1 MQIRRSTAFE
11 KAYKERI
18 RKNPAIRT
26 LFWEALE
33 VFETDPYHPSLRT
46 HPLTGPL
53 EGQYAFSV
61 DYDCRVVFSFTNEN
75 LVTLRDIGSHDEVY

>member
-11 KAYKERI
+11 KAYTERI
-18 RKNPAIRT
+18 RKNPAIKK

-33 VFETDPYHPSLRT
+33 IFETDPFHPSLRT